1 MKKIVVLYH
10 NQCWD
15 GFGGAWVA
23 WKKFKNLADYIGVE
37 HGAPVPKGLKNKEIY
52 LIDFCYSKKEMIEL
66 RDNNLRVVVLDHHI
80 TKKAETEMMEEHL
93 FSNIHSGSYLA
104 WKYFFPSKKVPNLIL
119 YIQDNDLWKFKIK
132 GSKEIML
139 SINLFPYSF
148 DVWDKICNRLKS
160 VKGKKE
166 YFIQGKAISSYVQML
181 SKEISDSANK
191 VILSGIKA
199 WAVNAPRFIRSEL
212 GNLLATKTK
221 GIDVGIV
228 WYMENNGDIQV
239 SLRSNGKVDVGLL
252 AEKFDGGGHERASG
266 FIFKSELKDKFPWKM
281 IR

>member
-1 MKKIVVLYH
+1 
-10 NQCWD
+10 
-15 GFGGAWVA
+15 
-23 WKKFKNLADYIGVE
+23 
-37 HGAPVPKGLKNKEIY
+37 
-52 LIDFCYSKKEMIEL
+52 MIEL